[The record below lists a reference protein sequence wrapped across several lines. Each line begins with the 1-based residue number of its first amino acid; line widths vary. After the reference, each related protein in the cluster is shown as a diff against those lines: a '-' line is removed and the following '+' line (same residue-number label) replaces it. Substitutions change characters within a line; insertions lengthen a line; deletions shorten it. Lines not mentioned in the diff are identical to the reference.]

1 MAEEDTTHDIQ
12 VDVLPS
18 GKLTSAHL
26 RRADVV
32 SAFHCAFQMIGG
44 IPRLAL
50 WADHNPGDF
59 YKLYSRLLPSAASDE
74 LNGVTQLEIVHAL
87 PPPKYNPA
95 QALELSKPELTT
107 DPVPS
112 PDEE

>member
-1 MAEEDTTHDIQ
+1 
-12 VDVLPS
+12 
-18 GKLTSAHL
+18 
-26 RRADVV
+26 
-32 SAFHCAFQMIGG
+32 MIGG

-95 QALELSKPELTT
+95 ETVQKLM
-107 DPVPS
+107 S
-112 PDEE
+112 PATHEPNEE